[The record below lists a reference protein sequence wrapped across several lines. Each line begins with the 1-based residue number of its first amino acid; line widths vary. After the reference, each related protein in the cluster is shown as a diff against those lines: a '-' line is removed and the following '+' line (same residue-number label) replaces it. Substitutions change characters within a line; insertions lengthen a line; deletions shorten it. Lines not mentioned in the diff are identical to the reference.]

1 MKLAMGTAIVVLG
14 MLAVAAGV
22 APAADEGA
30 PAAALE
36 LEQATIDLGDVVA
49 GSEAV
54 AVFRFHN
61 RSDAAV
67 HIIRAKPS

>member
-1 MKLAMGTAIVVLG
+1 MAS
-14 MLAVAAGV
+14 
-22 APAADEGA
+22 AADEGA
-30 PAAALE
+30 PAAVLQV
-36 LEQATIDLGDVVA
+36 EQATIDLGDVVA

-61 RSDAAV
+61 SSDAAV